1 MKALHINYVQSRHLG
16 MEPTADKFMLYVTDG
31 KRRSMEIPFY
41 IIINATNDEA
51 PDFIVQ
57 NITVRKIIWIFS
69 LSLSF
74 SSFYLF
80 TSVYLHLTHQVSE

>member
-16 MEPTADKFMLYVTDG
+16 MEPTADKFVLYVTDG

-57 NITVRKIIWIFS
+57 NITVRKKFEF
-69 LSLSF
+69 LV
-74 SSFYLF
+74 
-80 TSVYLHLTHQVSE
+80 SVYHFLIFIFT